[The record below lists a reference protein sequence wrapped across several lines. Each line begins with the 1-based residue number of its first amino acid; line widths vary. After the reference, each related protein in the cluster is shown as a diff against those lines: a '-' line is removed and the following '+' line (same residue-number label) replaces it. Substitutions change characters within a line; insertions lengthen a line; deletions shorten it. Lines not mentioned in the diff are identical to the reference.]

1 MTATMRRRAT
11 ARTGV
16 AGVVLA
22 LLATLVT
29 PTIVAAAETPGQV
42 TSENA
47 TLLQITGS
55 PTEPV
60 TLGLLAA
67 DGTPALPGDTVI
79 TVAGT
84 EAFPAA
90 VDVSATFADGGH
102 VEIAWDAVTLPGG
115 AAAGASADPGPQI
128 IVTSEDGAGWLLG
141 SATDAPTTLKV
152 PTGAVLPTQWQFTA
166 PGSYTVT
173 ATATL
178 LDANQTI
185 LHTSA
190 PTTYIFQVT
199 DPTLPAPTE
208 TDPPAETP
216 APDPSGSPVPTE
228 SPAPSPTPGPTSA
241 PPTPT
246 PTVPLPAGQSDK
258 PAPDSRDKRVI
269 GAVHTDAVSAYLDA
283 GELVLETKADIDVTG
298 DGVID
303 LGSRLAS
310 RDLLFHLSD
319 HGKITVP
326 DLPAYSFLGQ
336 PGSTIWMAPQTQNH
350 QIIWPGFSTEDPNLS
365 GKVQNNTFQ
374 VRLLNTEGPGNA
386 EVYMQDGAQVKR
398 IFSSTTAL
406 PAWSIGVPQHTHMN
420 WAFSKPGTYTF
431 TFEMSGVVDGR
442 TQSASNDYT
451 FVVGDLD
458 AHTQQTTTT
467 LTAEPRAAAAGESVL
482 LTAALDPAA
491 ATGAVQFRD
500 LTTGAL
506 LGHTPVTDGT
516 AQFRADALPPGE
528 HRIVA
533 EFVPTWNDDFV
544 PSTSRP
550 VTISVAGEVE
560 KKPDRDDTTPIPDRE
575 ITATQP
581 GIGALITIAGKK
593 TTPGGT
599 LTVKLTDPALAGKW
613 VSVWVPGQN
622 PAWQGWTQAD
632 LNGIITAQ
640 VPDAI
645 KPGAHRLV
653 IETTADT
660 LAGWDAFTVTGGGS
674 GGTTPPP
681 TPPTPP
687 PPAPSP
693 APQAPGQTCTP
704 GITLETGHIDA
715 FYVSAANGK
724 AVLQLMEDVT
734 GHHVIREAE
743 TVLLK
748 VKESAY
754 RGNIPAGTP
763 GAPSGYVLPLTQD
776 PGLIWPGWDTNRTAS
791 SGYTDVS
798 INVTGVNGPG
808 RVYLSSQGS
817 FGGTTSLLQGGGYTL
832 PGTIRE
838 ATPAHTHAQWVFSE
852 KGIYKLTA
860 HAVATNPSTG
870 QSLTTAAH
878 TYVFQV
884 GDVPLGDAFCGLRS
898 AGAAD
903 AEEVN
908 AAVNQAAADAVAAA
922 QAAAAEEA
930 AQNAT
935 TANLTP
941 RGRKDTNSSS
951 QEGGLLD
958 SLFGDEADP
967 AVVAGLLTGGG
978 LIVLGIIG
986 ATIWYVRRLRVTTP
1000 PAADSGTGT

>member
-1 MTATMRRRAT
+1 MTALTRRHRG
-11 ARTGV
+11 ARGGG
-16 AGVVLA
+16 AGLVLA
-22 LLATLVT
+22 LLATLAA
-29 PTIVAAAETPGQV
+29 PTIVAAEETPGEI
-42 TSENA
+42 TAENA
-47 TLLQITGS
+47 TLLHVAGS
-55 PTEPV
+55 DAAPV
-60 TLGLLAA
+60 MLGLVDA
-67 DGTPALPGDTVI
+67 DGTPARPHDTVVG
-79 TVAGT
+79 VAGT
-84 EAFPAA
+84 DAFPAA
-90 VDVSATFADGGH
+90 VDASEALVEGGH
-102 VEIAWDAVTLPGG
+102 VEITWDTVTLPSGVIP
-115 AAAGASADPGPQI
+115 GASTDAGPQI
-128 IVTSEDGAGWLLG
+128 VVTSEDGAGWLLG
-141 SATDAPTTLKV
+141 SATDAPTTLEL
-152 PTGAVLPTQWQFTA
+152 PAGTVLPTRWQFTA

-173 ATATL
+173 TTATL
-178 LDANQTI
+178 RAADDTVVQ
-185 LHTSA
+185 TSA
-190 PTTYIFQVT
+190 PTTYTFQVT
-199 DPTLPAPTE
+199 DPTLPAPIETE
-208 TDPPAETP
+208 PPAEAP
-216 APDPSGSPVPTE
+216 GPDPTD
-228 SPAPSPTPGPTSA
+228 SPAPTEPPVPSPTASPTPT
-241 PPTPT
+241 PPTPN

-258 PAPDSRDKRVI
+258 PAPDSRDKRII

-283 GELVLETKADIDVTG
+283 GKLVLETKADIDVTG

-303 LGSRLAS
+303 LGSRLTT
-310 RDLLFHLSD
+310 RELLFHLSD
-319 HGKITVP
+319 QGKITVP

-374 VRLLNTEGPGNA
+374 VRLVTTEGPGNA

-398 IFSSTTAL
+398 VFSSTASL
-406 PAWSIGVPQHTHMN
+406 PAWTIGVPQHTHMN

-431 TFEMSGVVDGR
+431 TFEMTGVVDGR
-442 TQSASNDYT
+442 TQTASNHYT

-458 AHTQQTTTT
+458 AHTQTTTTT
-467 LTAEPRAAAAGESVL
+467 LTAETRNVTAGESVL
-482 LTAALDPAA
+482 LRAALDPAA
-491 ATGAVQFRD
+491 AAGAVQFRD
-500 LTTGAL
+500 LSTGAL
-506 LGHTPVTDGT
+506 LGHTPVTGGT
-516 AQFRADALPPGE
+516 AAFRADALPPGD

-533 EFVPTWNDDFV
+533 EYVPTWTDDFV

-550 VTISVAGEVE
+550 VTITVAGEVE
-560 KKPDRDDTTPIPDRE
+560 PKPDRDDTTPISDSE

-581 GIGALITIAGKK
+581 GLGVLITTAGKK
-593 TTPGGT
+593 AAPGGT

-613 VSVWVPGQN
+613 VSVWIPGQS

-640 VPDAI
+640 LPDQV
-645 KPGAHRLV
+645 KPGSHRLV

-660 LAGWDAFTVTGGGS
+660 LAGWDAFTVTGGSS

-681 TPPTPP
+681 TPPV
-687 PPAPSP
+687 PPAPPAP

-748 VKESAY
+748 VKEAAY

-763 GAPSGYVLPLTQD
+763 GAPSGYVLPLTQN

-791 SGYTDVS
+791 SGYSDVS

-817 FGGTTSLLQGGGYTL
+817 FGGVTSLLQSGGYTF

-852 KGIYKLTA
+852 KGIYKLTV
-860 HAVATNPSTG
+860 HAVATNPANG
-870 QSLTTAAH
+870 KSLTTAAH

-903 AEEVN
+903 ANEVN

-930 AQNAT
+930 AQDAA

-941 RGRKDTNSSS
+941 GSRKDADSS
-951 QEGGLLD
+951 QSEEDGILE
-958 SLFGDEADP
+958 SLFGDDVDP

-986 ATIWYVRRLRVTTP
+986 AAIWYVRRLRVTTP
-1000 PAADSGTGT
+1000 PMAGPGNET